1 MDQSSPLVFC
11 GLSPRR
17 NLISQSGSQVSAKP
31 LCCCTKEESTVSP
44 GVVYHTDLRVSG
56 FSVIRIW
63 FINVLFVSFKKLCF
77 HFTLSATTA
86 QVHRLPSVDS
96 AVIHQYLKKNKQ
108 KSFIYFSTADV
119 TITFNQI
126 SKSGAA
132 RDSDFS

>member
-44 GVVYHTDLRVSG
+44 GVVYHTDVRVSS

-63 FINVLFVSFKKLCF
+63 FINVLLFLLKSCVFILLYVPQLLRYTDF
-77 HFTLSATTA
+77 L
-86 QVHRLPSVDS
+86 LL
-96 AVIHQYLKKNKQ
+96 ILLYQYLKKNKHR
-108 KSFIYFSTADV
+108 SFIYFSTADV